1 MSLDLLAV
9 LRSKGEQPIAACV
22 TTDYATACAYATNAG
37 LWPVLVEEGQEYDF
51 SHLSG
56 IPTVLALPALKG
68 PAAQKLAIALMNV
81 CPVTGFDLETN
92 STSVTV
98 EA

>member
-1 MSLDLLAV
+1 MSLAQLAV
-9 LRSKGEQPIAACV
+9 LRSRGEQPVAACV
-22 TTDYATACAYATNAG
+22 TTDYATAYAYASSAG
-37 LWPVLVEEGQEYDF
+37 LWPVLVQAGQEYDF
-51 SHLSG
+51 SPLSG

-68 PAAQKLAIALMNV
+68 PAAQRLALALMDV